1 MKTTRNS
8 FLIVITVALLFAGFS
23 LIAPAQNDMGRL
35 TPVKIKVSCDEFQM
49 KKDVSKSVKL
59 SEHGRLEVTLC
70 SNPST
75 GYQWSDSAQI
85 SNHSVLWQT
94 SHTTSSSSGSSLGAP
109 GEAKWEFKALDEG
122 KSTISL
128 EYGRSWQS
136 DGEDNWSIS
145 IQVNVI
151 DGNDIDESD
160 SDSTDA
166 DSTGENLVRT
176 LFKDVDQQNVL
187 ALKSQISDN
196 FQGVS
201 ESSISDRKDE
211 LNTIRDSE
219 LEDYKL
225 SDFHSTRQKDTLV
238 VTYKLRADETVR
250 GEDADD
256 EPVNQL
262 SVFVKTDSNWEWI
275 ARASAS

>member
-201 ESSISDRKDE
+201 ELSISDRKDE

>member
-75 GYQWSDSAQI
+75 GYQWSDSARI

-201 ESSISDRKDE
+201 ELSISDRKDE